1 MTKPYIAGIC
11 QTPVTK
17 NLTMSYKDLAF
28 AMVSGALADAGIP
41 KSEVDGFL
49 VSPPGLAS
57 PPALLYACELVDY
70 MQFSTKNLAMF
81 ECGGASSAVA
91 FRFAC
96 DVVRQ
101 GRCRVCVVFAMDY
114 RSIDVPEGD
123 VKIFFHHAV
132 RLQTSLYGPYNG
144 AYGIGT
150 PIPFYAMSAQRYMYE
165 YRATEED
172 LARITVQLRSH
183 AVKNE
188 NALFRKP
195 LTIQD
200 VLASSYVSP
209 PLRQLH
215 CCYTAS
221 GGAAVVVVSEDV
233 AKQAKQPAVAVR
245 GIGEYHHPSHFIP
258 LREPI
263 SIYPAVVKAGQEA
276 YREAN
281 IKPEDV
287 DVAEVLG
294 VFAGTELMVYEDLG
308 FFKKGEAPKAVAEG
322 KTTYG
327 GNVVMNPGGGRLS
340 QGYPSG
346 AAPVMMV
353 CEITTHL
360 RGQAGERQ
368 VKDAAMGL
376 VQSEHGMMNGSLV
389 FILER
394 L

>member
-17 NLTMSYKDLAF
+17 NLSMSYKDLAF
-28 AMVSGALADAGIP
+28 AMVSGALADAGLS
-41 KSEVDGFL
+41 KSDVDGFL

-57 PPALLYACELVDY
+57 PPALLYACELADY
-70 MQFSTKNLAMF
+70 MQFSTKNLSMF

-91 FRFAC
+91 FRSAC
-96 DVVRQ
+96 DLVKM

-123 VKIFFHHAV
+123 VEIFFHHAV
-132 RLQTSLYGPYNG
+132 RMQTSLYGPYNG

-150 PIPFYAMSAQRYMYE
+150 PIPFYAMSAQRYMHE
-165 YRATEED
+165 YGGTEED
-172 LARITVQLRSH
+172 LARITVQLRQH

-195 LTIQD
+195 LTLEEVQN
-200 VLASSYVSP
+200 SPYVSP
-209 PLRQLH
+209 PLRQVQ

-221 GGAAVVVVSEDV
+221 GGAAVAVVSEDA
-233 AKQAKQPAVAVR
+233 AKQLKKPKVAVR
-245 GIGEYHHPSHFIP
+245 GMGEFHHPSHFIP
-258 LREPI
+258 LRDPI
-263 SIYPAVVKAGQEA
+263 STYPAVVKAGREA
-276 YREAN
+276 YSEAG
-281 IKPEDV
+281 ISPSDV

-327 GNVVMNPGGGRLS
+327 GKVVMNPGGGRLS

-353 CEITTHL
+353 CEITAHL

-368 VKDAAMGL
+368 VKDARIGL

-394 L
+394 T